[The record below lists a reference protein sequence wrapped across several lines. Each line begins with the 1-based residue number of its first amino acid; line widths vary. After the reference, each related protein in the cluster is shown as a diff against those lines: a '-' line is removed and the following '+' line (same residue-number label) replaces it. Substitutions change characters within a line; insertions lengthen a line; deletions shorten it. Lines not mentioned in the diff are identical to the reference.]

1 MEDKFKLTEKHLYSY
16 KDIDKLNK
24 LTDIK
29 IKQLLNDVSVK
40 AISYDEKSAP
50 TNAFHSSVED
60 EVIRRDEHI
69 RNKIDQLRKEKENRI
84 IEKELIDNALE
95 LLEAEEKKL
104 VELRYFSKDKLS
116 WTSIALKLNVSQ
128 DTCIRMRRKIIYE
141 LSNWIN

>member
-1 MEDKFKLTEKHLYSY
+1 MEDKIKLTEKHLYNY

-29 IKQLLNDVSVK
+29 IKQLLNDVSIKSV
-40 AISYDEKSAP
+40 SYDEKPAQ

-60 EVIRRDEHI
+60 EVIKRDEYI

-95 LLEAEEKKL
+95 LLDVEERKL
-104 VELRYFSKDKLS
+104 VDLRYFSKDKLS

-128 DTCIRMRRKIIYE
+128 DTCIRIRRKVIYE

>member
-1 MEDKFKLTEKHLYSY
+1 MEDKFKLTEKHLYNY
-16 KDIDKLNK
+16 KDIEKLNK

-29 IKQLLNDVSVK
+29 IKQLLNDVSIK

-60 EVIRRDEHI
+60 EVIKRDEHI
-69 RNKIDQLRKEKENRI
+69 RNKIDLLRKEKENRI

>member
-1 MEDKFKLTEKHLYSY
+1 MEDKFKLTEKHLYNY

-40 AISYDEKSAP
+40 AISYEEKSAP
-50 TNAFHSSVED
+50 TNAFYSSVED
-60 EVIRRDEHI
+60 DVIRRDEHI
-69 RNKIDQLRKEKENRI
+69 RSKIDQLRKEKENRI

-95 LLEAEEKKL
+95 LLDIEERKL
-104 VELRYFSKDKLS
+104 VELRYFKDKLS

>member
-1 MEDKFKLTEKHLYSY
+1 MEDKFKLTEKHLYNY

-40 AISYDEKSAP
+40 VISYEEKSAP

-60 EVIRRDEHI
+60 DVIRRDEHI
-69 RNKIDQLRKEKENRI
+69 RSKIDQLRKEKENRI
-84 IEKELIDNALE
+84 IEKELIDNVLE
-95 LLEAEEKKL
+95 LLDIEERKL
-104 VELRYFSKDKLS
+104 VELRYFKDKLS
-116 WTSIALKLNVSQ
+116 WTSIASKLNVSQ

>member
-1 MEDKFKLTEKHLYSY
+1 MEDKFKLTEKHLYNY
-16 KDIDKLNK
+16 KDIEKLNK

-29 IKQLLNDVSVK
+29 IKQLLNDVSIK
-40 AISYDEKSAP
+40 AINYDEKSAP

-60 EVIRRDEHI
+60 EVIKRDEHI

>member
-1 MEDKFKLTEKHLYSY
+1 MEDKFKLTEKHLYNY

-40 AISYDEKSAP
+40 AISYEEKSAP

-60 EVIRRDEHI
+60 DVIRRDEHI
-69 RNKIDQLRKEKENRI
+69 RSKIDQLRKEKENRI

-95 LLEAEEKKL
+95 LLDIEERKL
-104 VELRYFSKDKLS
+104 VELRYFKDKLS
-116 WTSIALKLNVSQ
+116 WTSVALKLNVSQ

>member
-1 MEDKFKLTEKHLYSY
+1 MEDKFKLTEKHLYGY

-40 AISYDEKSAP
+40 AISYDEKSAQ

-60 EVIRRDEHI
+60 EVIKRDEHI
-69 RNKIDQLRKEKENRI
+69 RSKIDQLRKEKENRI

-95 LLEAEEKKL
+95 LLESEERKL

-116 WTSIALKLNVSQ
+116 WTSIAFKLNISQ

>member
-1 MEDKFKLTEKHLYSY
+1 MEDKFKLTEKHLYNY
-16 KDIDKLNK
+16 KDINKLNK

-40 AISYDEKSAP
+40 AISYEEKSAP

-60 EVIRRDEHI
+60 DVIRRDEHI
-69 RNKIDQLRKEKENRI
+69 RSKIDQLRKEKENRI

-95 LLEAEEKKL
+95 LLDIEERKL
-104 VELRYFSKDKLS
+104 VELRYFKDKLS

>member
-1 MEDKFKLTEKHLYSY
+1 MEDKFKLTEKHLYNY

-40 AISYDEKSAP
+40 AISYEEKSAP

-60 EVIRRDEHI
+60 DVIRRDEHI
-69 RNKIDQLRKEKENRI
+69 RSKIDQLRKEKENRI

-95 LLEAEEKKL
+95 LLDIEERKL
-104 VELRYFSKDKLS
+104 VELRYFKDKLS